1 LPPAIADAAARPQD
15 QRHFVEVIASMDVS
29 ESHVIESHGARIPF
43 LGFGTMTLKEDVC
56 VQLVEAAL
64 RLGYRHL
71 DTAQMYGNEREVGS
85 GMRSSGLKREDIFL
99 TTKVWFTRLAA
110 GDFER
115 SLDESLE
122 RLALPWVDLLMIHW
136 PNVQLPLSES
146 IASLCKMKK
155 AGLAKHIGVANFNV
169 AMIEEAVKLASE
181 PIAVLQIETHPYLDQ
196 SKVIAAARRHGMA
209 IVGYCPLARGKVPA
223 DPTLQRIGKAHGKT
237 PAQAALR
244 FLEQRQIIPIPR
256 TSKPERLVE
265 NLGSLD
271 FTLSDAEM
279 AEIAKLKRPDSRI
292 VSPPQA
298 PKWDT

>member
-1 LPPAIADAAARPQD
+1 LPPAIADAATRPQD
-15 QRHFVEVIASMDVS
+15 QWRFVEVIAGMDVI
-29 ESHVIESHGARIPF
+29 ESHVIESHGARIPV

-85 GMRSSGLKREDIFL
+85 GIRSSGLKREDIFL

-115 SLDESLE
+115 SVDESLE

-136 PNVQLPLSES
+136 PNAQLPLSES
-146 IASLCKMKK
+146 IAALCKMKK
-155 AGLAKHIGVANFNV
+155 TGIAKHIGVANFNI
-169 AMIEEAVKLASE
+169 AMIEEAVKVASE

-209 IVGYCPLARGKVPA
+209 IVGYCPLARGNVPA

-244 FLEQRQIIPIPR
+244 FLIQQQIIPIPR
-256 TSKPERLVE
+256 TSKRERLAE

-271 FTLSDAEM
+271 FTLSEAEM

-298 PKWDT
+298 PKWDA

>member
-1 LPPAIADAAARPQD
+1 
-15 QRHFVEVIASMDVS
+15 MDVI
-29 ESHVIESHGARIPF
+29 ESDVIESHGARIPV

-85 GMRSSGLKREDIFL
+85 GVRGSGLKREEVFL

-115 SLDESLE
+115 SVDESLE
-122 RLALPWVDLLMIHW
+122 RLAMPWVDLLMIHW
-136 PNVQLPLSES
+136 PNAQVPLSES
-146 IASLCKMKK
+146 IASLCKTKK

-169 AMIEEAVKLASE
+169 AMIEEAVRLASE

-196 SKVIAAARRHGMA
+196 SKAIAAARRHGMA
-209 IVGYCPLARGKVPA
+209 VVGYCPLARGKVPA
-223 DPTLQRIGKAHGKT
+223 DPTLARIGKTHGKT
-237 PAQAALR
+237 PAQVALR
-244 FLEQRQIIPIPR
+244 FLEQQQIIPIPR
-256 TSKPERLVE
+256 TSKRERLAE

-271 FTLSDAEM
+271 FKLSDAEM
-279 AEIAKLKRPDSRI
+279 AEIAKLTRQDSRI

-298 PKWDT
+298 PKWD

>member
-1 LPPAIADAAARPQD
+1 LPPAIADAAARP
-15 QRHFVEVIASMDVS
+15 RHFVEVIARMDV
-29 ESHVIESHGARIPF
+29 IENGGARIPI
-43 LGFGTMTLKEDVC
+43 LGFGTMTLREDVC
-56 VQLVEAAL
+56 VQLVEASL
-64 RLGYRHL
+64 KLGYRHL

-85 GMRSSGLKREDIFL
+85 GMRGSGLKREDIFL

-115 SLDESLE
+115 SVDESLQ

-136 PNVQLPLSES
+136 PNTQVPLSES

-155 AGLAKHIGVANFNV
+155 AGLTKHIGVANFNI
-169 AMIEEAVKLASE
+169 ALIEQAVKLASE

-209 IVGYCPLARGKVPA
+209 VVGYCPLARGKVPA
-223 DPTLQRIGKAHGKT
+223 DPTLQQIGKAHGKT
-237 PAQAALR
+237 PAQVALR
-244 FLEQRQIIPIPR
+244 FLEQQQIIPIPR
-256 TSKPERLVE
+256 TSKRERLAE

-271 FTLSDAEM
+271 FKLSEAET
-279 AEIAKLKRPDSRI
+279 AETARLKRPDSRI

-298 PKWDT
+298 PKWDA

>member
-1 LPPAIADAAARPQD
+1 LPPAIADAATRPQD
-15 QRHFVEVIASMDVS
+15 QRRFLEGIASMDVS
-29 ESHVIESHGARIPF
+29 GSHVIESHGARIPV

-115 SLDESLE
+115 SVDESLE

-136 PNVQLPLSES
+136 PNAQLPLPES
-146 IASLCKMKK
+146 IAALCKMKK
-155 AGLAKHIGVANFNV
+155 TGIAKHIGIANFNI
-169 AMIEEAVKLASE
+169 AMIEEAVKVASE

-244 FLEQRQIIPIPR
+244 FLMQQQIIPIPR
-256 TSKPERLVE
+256 TSKRERLAE

-271 FTLSDAEM
+271 FTLSEAEM
-279 AEIAKLKRPDSRI
+279 AEIAKLKRQDSRI